1 MQEILALGQAY
12 SDWIIMAIQFFTLI
26 MLAIL
31 SHKITV
37 LRKQMKRITNR
48 VEDYLTSIFEEEE
61 KNYQKTQEN
70 RRKKQKEAQNQLISS
85 VLEEIFP

>member
-1 MQEILALGQAY
+1 MQEILTLGQAY
-12 SDWIIMAIQFFTLI
+12 SDWIIMGIQFFTLI

-31 SHKITV
+31 SHKISV
-37 LRKQMKRITNR
+37 LRKQMKKITNR

-61 KNYQKTQEN
+61 RNYQKTQEN

>member
-31 SHKITV
+31 SHKITI